1 MKARGTIYF
10 HNKLVYH
17 DGAIGNKYLILLN
30 TPGKKDPFLFVKTT
44 SQKKNK
50 PITPGCI
57 RPRSLFFIPG
67 KKTFFPLDTW
77 VQLYEIYPIE
87 GKSIRNNPDIRKVGE
102 LDSKITADIIDCLFE
117 AEEEN
122 IPQWFSELLR
132 PTLEVS
138 LLKLKEKYDKK

>member
-1 MKARGTIYF
+1 MKVRGTIYLH
-10 HNKLVYH
+10 HNLVYH

-30 TPGKKDPFLFVKTT
+30 TPREKDPFLLVKTT

-50 PITPGCI
+50 PSTPGCI
-57 RPRSLFFIPG
+57 CSMSLFFIPG

-87 GKSIRNNPDIRKVGE
+87 GKGIRNNPNIRKVGE
-102 LDSKITADIIDCLFE
+102 LDAKITADIINCLFE

-132 PTLEVS
+132 PTLEIS
-138 LLKLKEKYDKK
+138 LLKLQEKFNKK